1 VPRVTAAHEQEVRDR
16 IIAAAVRVFSEKGYH
31 SSTIADVCRESGLSV
46 GAIYTYFASK
56 EALFLQSCDLI
67 SARGL
72 DELAQRLAG
81 ATTTAERLT
90 TAISLYIETIDEY
103 EGAPGQISLVQAWA
117 EADREPGVREMLAA
131 RRERL
136 VGAGQVLLHQ
146 GIASGELPSWLD
158 VDAVTRGLLALL
170 DGLLL
175 QRIEAGD
182 AYRPGDLRRRAGAI
196 AELLLAAAS
205 AGEPRSD
212 DLPSPPPPTSTS
224 TDAPG
229 PAGALS
235 TA

>member
-1 VPRVTAAHEQEVRDR
+1 MPRVTAAHEQEVRDR

-72 DELAQRLAG
+72 DELAQRLAT
-81 ATTTAERLT
+81 ATTTATRLSI
-90 TAISLYIETIDEY
+90 AIGLFVETIDEY

-136 VGAGQVLLHQ
+136 VGAGQVLLYQ
-146 GIASGELPSWLD
+146 GIASGELPAGVD
-158 VDAVTRGLLALL
+158 VDAVTPGLLALL

-196 AELLLAAAS
+196 VDLLIPAAS
-205 AGEPRSD
+205 AHGRPVN
-212 DLPSPPPPTSTS
+212 PSPATEPEAT
-224 TDAPG
+224 G
-229 PAGALS
+229 PAGARS